1 MRRRDF
7 ITLIGG
13 TAAAW
18 PLTARA
24 QQPGMPVVGVLD
36 ISSSEANADRVAR
49 FRKGLSETGY
59 VEGRNLAIEFRWA
72 NNELDR
78 VPELAADLVRRRV
91 AVIAAFAA
99 GSALA
104 AKGATATIPI
114 VFFAGGDPVQVG
126 LVATLNHPG
135 GNVTGVNAISTEL
148 NPKRLGLMHELLPT
162 ASRFGLLVRRGNP
175 NSEFVINEAQVAA
188 SAMGKHLEI
197 LYVGNNSEI
206 DTAFA
211 SFVQN
216 RVVAKA
222 ATRTIPIVFVTG
234 TDPVQEGL
242 VASLNRPGGNIT
254 GVSFLSGLLGAKR
267 LELLRQ
273 LVPKATTIG
282 VLVDVIA
289 TSAASSYA
297 AKQATSL
304 IPIVVFVAQDPVA
317 AGLVA
322 SLARP
327 GGNVTGLSA
336 QQADTAGKR
345 LELLREVVRGL
356 RRLGILVNVGDPG
369 AMLDRR
375 EVETAARALNLEVV
389 TSEIRRA
396 EDIASTLD
404 AFKGR
409 VDALYVVAET
419 LVNAN
424 RIRIN
429 TLAVGARLPTM
440 HGLREWVEAGGLMSY
455 GASFPDLY
463 RRAAELVDKIF
474 RGAKPADIPVDQ
486 PTKFDL
492 VINLTTAKAIEL
504 TIPESFLLRADE
516 VIE

>member
-1 MRRRDF
+1 MRRREF
-7 ITLIGG
+7 ITLLSGA
-13 TAAAW
+13 AAAW
-18 PLTARA
+18 PLAARA
-24 QQPGMPVVGVLD
+24 QRPTMPIVGVLD

-135 GNVTGVNAISTEL
+135 GNVTGISILSIEMTA
-148 NPKRLGLMHELLPT
+148 KRLELLHELLPT

-222 ATRTIPIVFVTG
+222 ATTTIPIVFVTG

-282 VLVDVIA
+282 VLVNPNLPDTEPERRDVQAAALALGLQLIILDVSSDRDIERAFA
-289 TSAASSYA
+289 TFVQRGASALQVGTGAFLFSNRER
-297 AKQATSL
+297 
-304 IPIVVFVAQDPVA
+304 IVA
-317 AGLVA
+317 L
-322 SLARP
+322 
-327 GGNVTGLSA
+327 
-336 QQADTAGKR
+336 
-345 LELLREVVRGL
+345 
-356 RRLGILVNVGDPG
+356 
-369 AMLDRR
+369 
-375 EVETAARALNLEVV
+375 AARH
-389 TSEIRRA
+389 S
-396 EDIASTLD
+396 
-404 AFKGR
+404 
-409 VDALYVVAET
+409 
-419 LVNAN
+419 
-424 RIRIN
+424 
-429 TLAVGARLPTM
+429 LPT
-440 HGLREWVEAGGLMSY
+440 GYNDRDSVVAGGLMSY
-455 GASFPDLY
+455 ATSIPDAY
-463 RRAAELVDKIF
+463 RQAGIYTGRILKSE
-474 RGAKPADIPVDQ
+474 KPADLPVVQ
-486 PTKFDL
+486 ATKFEF
-492 VINLTTAKAIEL
+492 VINLKTAKVLGLAVPP
-504 TIPESFLLRADE
+504 TLLARADR
-516 VIE
+516 